1 MGDGSLM
8 SGVTMLVLSVAA
20 VGSAAAASF
29 LKRGAAATAAF
40 GGAVLV
46 ITAQYVLLDAVFPAI
61 AHLVV
66 FGAAAGVLAL
76 LRGGTAR
83 SRVAAPLI
91 VAVAL
96 LLAGGVAALC
106 FPWDIVAFESR
117 DWLASVPVIGDTL
130 AVSWQL
136 PLVAGAVAVLAA
148 IAVSFSI
155 VRRRSSHGD

>member
-1 MGDGSLM
+1 M

-20 VGSAAAASF
+20 VGAAAAASF

-40 GGAVLV
+40 AGAVLV
-46 ITAQYVLLDAVFPAI
+46 IAAQYVLLDAAFPAI

-66 FGAAAGVLAL
+66 FGAAAGVLSL
-76 LRGGTAR
+76 LDGGTVR
-83 SRVAAPLI
+83 PRVAAPLAVCI
-91 VAVAL
+91 VL
-96 LLAGGVAALC
+96 LLAGGWAALS
-106 FPWDIVAFESR
+106 FPWDIVAFEGR
-117 DWLASVPVIGDTL
+117 DGLASIPVIGDTL

-136 PLVAGAVAVLAA
+136 PLVVGAVAVLAA